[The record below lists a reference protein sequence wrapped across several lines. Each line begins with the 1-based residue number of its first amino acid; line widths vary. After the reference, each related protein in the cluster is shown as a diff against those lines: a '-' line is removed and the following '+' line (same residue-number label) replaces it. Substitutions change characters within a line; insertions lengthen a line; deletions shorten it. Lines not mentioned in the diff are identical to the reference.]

1 MTSDCSDRTV
11 RFDQI
16 RPDTP
21 VDAVVRLRAFALS
34 GRPVS
39 LDTMSP
45 EALSE
50 LISAIAHD
58 LVAQGKAGD
67 LTDDLIPSVDKLTVM
82 RPKDRAHGDWASNIA
97 MQLAKKAGMKPRD
110 LAEPFAA
117 ALAEAEGIKSVEVA
131 GPGFINITLDSASAA
146 AVVDKVLSEGAAFG
160 RNGHLGGETLNLE
173 FVSANPTGP
182 IHIGGTRWAAV
193 GDSMARVLEA
203 NGAKV
208 VREYYFND
216 HGEQINRFAKSLVA
230 AAHGEECPAD
240 GYKGAYID
248 EIAQRVID
256 EAQADGVDVLS
267 LPRVDG
273 GVDADGNPLGEGDSP
288 QREEFRK
295 RAVPMMF
302 AEIRESMK
310 NFRVSFDVWFHENSL
325 YEDGEVE
332 RAIADLRERGDIYEK
347 DGATWFASTNHGD
360 DKDRVIVKSDGNY
373 AYFAADIA
381 YYRNKRH
388 RESNPADVAIYMLG
402 ADHHGYIGRM
412 MAMCAAFGDE
422 PGRNMQILIG
432 QLVNVMKDGKPVR
445 MSKRAG
451 NVVTIDDLVEAVGV
465 DAARY
470 SLARTDYNTPVDI
483 DLDLLASHT
492 NENPVYY
499 VQYAHAR
506 ACNVDRNAADAG
518 ITHEGADLAL
528 LDTEADGEVLAALA
542 QWPALLSLAG
552 DLRAPHRVAHYLED
566 LAATYH
572 KWYNVERVVPM
583 ALTDPEERQDDA
595 AREALRIAKNPEPA
609 RAAARLKLND
619 AVRIVIAAGLDLLGV
634 EAPERM

>member
-1 MTSDCSDRTV
+1 M
-11 RFDQI
+11 
-16 RPDTP
+16 
-21 VDAVVRLRAFALS
+21 RLRAFALS

-67 LTDDLIPSVDKLTVM
+67 LTDDLIPPVDKLTVM

-117 ALAEAEGIKSVEVA
+117 ALADAEGVKSVEVA

-146 AVVDKVLSEGAAFG
+146 AVVDKVLAEGAAFG

-203 NGAKV
+203 NGATV

-248 EIAQRVID
+248 EIARRVID
-256 EAQADGVDVLS
+256 EAQADGVDVLN

-288 QREEFRK
+288 QREEFRR

>member
-1 MTSDCSDRTV
+1 MTSDRSDRTV

-21 VDAVVRLRAFALS
+21 VDAAVRLRAFALS

-67 LTDDLIPSVDKLTVM
+67 LTDDLIPPVDKLTVM

-117 ALAEAEGIKSVEVA
+117 ALADAEGVKSVEVA

-146 AVVDKVLSEGAAFG
+146 AVVDKVLAEGAAFG

-203 NGAKV
+203 NGATV

-256 EAQADGVDVLS
+256 EAQADGVDVLN

-402 ADHHGYIGRM
+402 ADHHGYISRLK
-412 MAMCAAFGDE
+412 AAAQALGYDADQVE
-422 PGRNMQILIG
+422 VLIG
-432 QLVNVMKDGKPVR
+432 QMVNLVRDGKSVK

-451 NVVTIDDLVEAVGV
+451 TVITLDDLVEAIGV

-470 SLARTDYNTPVDI
+470 ALIRSSVDSSLDIDMALWASQSNDNPVFYVQYGHARLCSLARKAADNDVALPDDLST
-483 DLDLLASHT
+483 LDLSLLDHDREGDLIRTLGEFPGVVSTAAELREPHRIARYAEQLAGTFHRFYDSCQILPKSD
-492 NENPVYY
+492 EPS
-499 VQYAHAR
+499 
-506 ACNVDRNAADAG
+506 
-518 ITHEGADLAL
+518 GADTAPVFLARLAL
-528 LDTEADGEVLAALA
+528 AAATRRVLA
-542 QWPALLSLAG
+542 
-552 DLRAPHRVAHYLED
+552 
-566 LAATYH
+566 
-572 KWYNVERVVPM
+572 N
-583 ALTDPEERQDDA
+583 ALT
-595 AREALRIAKNPEPA
+595 L
-609 RAAARLKLND
+609 
-619 AVRIVIAAGLDLLGV
+619 VGV
-634 EAPERM
+634 TAPERM

>member
-1 MTSDCSDRTV
+1 M
-11 RFDQI
+11 
-16 RPDTP
+16 
-21 VDAVVRLRAFALS
+21 AVGAPGRL
-34 GRPVS
+34 GR
-39 LDTMSP
+39 MSP

-50 LISAIAHD
+50 LISQIAHE
-58 LVAQGKAGD
+58 LVAAGKAGN
-67 LTDDLIPSVDKLTVM
+67 LTDDLIPPVEKLTVM

-97 MQLAKKAGMKPRD
+97 MQLAKKAGMKPHD
-110 LAEPFAA
+110 LAELFAA
-117 ALAEAEGIKSVEVA
+117 ALAGAEGVKSVEVA

-146 AVVDKVLSEGAAFG
+146 AVIDQVLEGGTAFG
-160 RNGHLGGETLNLE
+160 KNDHLGGKTLNLE

-230 AAHGEECPAD
+230 AAHGEETPID
-240 GYKGAYID
+240 GYKGKYIN
-248 EIAQRVID
+248 EIADRVIA
-256 EAQADGVDVLS
+256 EAEADGVDVLAM
-267 LPRVDG
+267 PRVDG
-273 GVDADGNPLGEGDSP
+273 GLDKDGNPLGEGDSE

-302 AEIRESMK
+302 DEIQKSMK
-310 NFRVSFDVWFHENSL
+310 DFRVRFDVWFHENSL
-325 YEDGEVE
+325 YQDGEVAK
-332 RAIADLRERGDIYEK
+332 AIEELRSRGDIYEK
-347 DGATWFASTNHGD
+347 DGATWFESTKHGD
-360 DKDRVIVKSDGNY
+360 DKDRVIIKSNGEF

-381 YYRNKRH
+381 YYWNKRH
-388 RESNPADVAIYMLG
+388 READPADVAIYMLG

-422 PGRNMQILIG
+422 PGVNMQILIG
-432 QLVNVMKDGKPVR
+432 QMVNVMKDGKAVR

-451 NVVTIDDLVEAVGV
+451 NVVTIDDLTEAIGV

-470 SLARTDYNTPVDI
+470 SLARTDYNSPVDI
-483 DLDLLASHT
+483 DLNLLASHS

-506 ACNVDRNAADAG
+506 SCNVDRNAQAAG
-518 ITHEGADLAL
+518 VTYEGADASL

-542 QWPALLSLAG
+542 QWPATLTLAG
-552 DLRAPHRVAHYLED
+552 DQRAPHRVAHYLED
-566 LAATYH
+566 LAAAYH

-583 ALTDPEERQDDA
+583 ALTEPEERLDDA
-595 AREALRIAKNPEPA
+595 ARETVRIAKNPEPA

-619 AVRIVIAAGLDLLGV
+619 AVRTVIESGLDLLGV
-634 EAPERM
+634 TAPDKM

>member
-1 MTSDCSDRTV
+1 MAADNDRTRHGV
-11 RFDQI
+11 AI
-16 RPDTP
+16 
-21 VDAVVRLRAFALS
+21 AGILR
-34 GRPVS
+34 R
-39 LDTMSP
+39 MSP

-50 LISAIAHD
+50 LISSIAHN
-58 LVAQGKAGD
+58 LVAAGQAGA
-67 LTDDLIPSVDKLTVM
+67 LTDELIPPVDKLAVM

-117 ALAEAEGIKSVEVA
+117 ALAEADGIAKVEVA

-146 AVVDKVLSEGAAFG
+146 AVVDTVLAAGAMTDTDKHLNKVNEYG
-160 RNGHLGGETLNLE
+160 RNAHLGGQTLNLE

-193 GDSMARVLEA
+193 GDAMARVLEA

-230 AAHGEECPAD
+230 AAHGEETPID

-248 EIAQRVID
+248 EIAKRVID
-256 EAQADGVDVLS
+256 EANADGVDVLS

-273 GVDADGNPLGEGDSP
+273 GADQDGNPLGEGDSE

-302 AEIRESMK
+302 DEIQRSMK
-310 NFRVSFDVWFHENSL
+310 NFRVNFDVWFHENSL
-325 YEDGEVE
+325 YSDGEVDQ
-332 RAIADLRERGDIYEK
+332 AIADLRARGDIYEK
-347 DGATWFASTNHGD
+347 DGATWFESTKHGD
-360 DKDRVIVKSDGNY
+360 DKDRVIIKSDGNY

-388 RESNPADVAIYMLG
+388 RETNPADVAIYMLG

-412 MAMCAAFGDE
+412 MAMCEAFGDK
-422 PGRNMQILIG
+422 PGENMQILIG
-432 QLVNVMKDGKPVR
+432 QLVNVMKDGKAVR

-451 NVVTIDDLVEAVGV
+451 NVVTIDDLTDAIGV
-465 DAARY
+465 DASRY
-470 SLARTDYNTPVDI
+470 SLARTDYNSPVDI
-483 DLDLLASHT
+483 DLNLLSSHS

-506 ACNVDRNAADAG
+506 SCNVDRNAAAAG
-518 ITHEGADLAL
+518 ITYEGADVSL
-528 LDTEADGEVLAALA
+528 LDTTADGEVLAALA
-542 QWPALLSLAG
+542 QWPALLREAG

-583 ALTDPEERQDDA
+583 ELTDPEARGEQADA
-595 AREALRIAKNPEPA
+595 IRIAKAPEPA

-619 AVRIVIAAGLDLLGV
+619 AVKTVIAEGLDLLGV
-634 EAPERM
+634 TAPDKM

>member
-1 MTSDCSDRTV
+1 
-11 RFDQI
+11 
-16 RPDTP
+16 
-21 VDAVVRLRAFALS
+21 
-34 GRPVS
+34 
-39 LDTMSP
+39 MSP

-50 LISAIAHD
+50 LISSIAHQ
-58 LVAQGKAGD
+58 LVAAGKAGD
-67 LTDDLIPSVDKLTVM
+67 LTDDLIPEPAKLAVM
-82 RPKDRAHGDWASNIA
+82 RPKDRAHGDWASNAA
-97 MQLAKKAGMKPRD
+97 MQLAKKAGMRPHD
-110 LAEPFAA
+110 LAELFATELTA
-117 ALAEAEGIKSVEVA
+117 DPGIKSVEVA

-146 AVVDKVLSEGAAFG
+146 AVVDAVLAAGAAFG
-160 RNGHLGGETLNLE
+160 RNDHLSGRTLNLE

-230 AAHGEECPAD
+230 AWAAANDLGAQGYNTETPGD

-248 EIAQRVID
+248 EIAARVAA
-256 EAQADGVDVLS
+256 EAAADGVDLTA
-267 LPRVDG
+267 LEHTDQG
-273 GVDADGNPLGEGDSP
+273 LDADGHAIGEGDTAL
-288 QREEFRK
+288 REEFRK

-302 AEIRESMK
+302 DEIKASMK
-310 NFRVSFDVWFHENSL
+310 EFRVRFDVWFHENSL
-325 YEDGEVE
+325 YADGEVE
-332 RAIADLRERGDIYEK
+332 RAIADLRARGDIYEK
-347 DGATWFASTNHGD
+347 DGATWFASTKHGD
-360 DKDRVIVKSDGNY
+360 DKDRVIVKSNGDY

-388 RESNPADVAIYMLG
+388 RATDPADVAIYMLG

-422 PGRNMQILIG
+422 PGVNMQILIG

-451 NVVTIDDLVEAVGV
+451 NVVTLEDLVEAVGV

-470 SLARTDYNTPVDI
+470 SLARTDYNSPVDI
-483 DLDLLASHT
+483 DLDLLAAHT

-506 ACNVDRNAADAG
+506 SCNVDRNAAAASIDAVA
-518 ITHEGADLAL
+518 ADLSL
-528 LDTEADGEVLAALA
+528 LDTTADGEVLAALA
-542 QWPALLSLAG
+542 QWPAVLREAG
-552 DLRAPHRVAHYLED
+552 DRRAPHRVAHYLED
-566 LAATYH
+566 LAAAYH

-583 ALTDPEERQDDA
+583 DLTDPEARGDA
-595 AREALRIAKNPEPA
+595 AAVEALRIAKCPEPA

-619 AVRIVIAAGLDLLGV
+619 AVRTVIAAGLDLLGV
-634 EAPERM
+634 EAPEQM

>member
-1 MTSDCSDRTV
+1 M
-11 RFDQI
+11 
-16 RPDTP
+16 
-21 VDAVVRLRAFALS
+21 AVGAPGRL
-34 GRPVS
+34 GR
-39 LDTMSP
+39 MSP

-50 LISAIAHD
+50 LISQIAHE
-58 LVAQGKAGD
+58 LVAAGKAGN
-67 LTDDLIPSVDKLTVM
+67 LTDDLIPPVEKLTVM

-97 MQLAKKAGMKPRD
+97 MQLAKKAGMKPHD
-110 LAEPFAA
+110 LAELFAA
-117 ALAEAEGIKSVEVA
+117 ALAGAEGVKSVEVA

-146 AVVDKVLSEGAAFG
+146 AVIDQVLEGGTAFG
-160 RNGHLGGETLNLE
+160 KNDHLGGKTLNLE

-230 AAHGEECPAD
+230 AAHGEETPID
-240 GYKGAYID
+240 GYKGKYIN
-248 EIAQRVID
+248 EIADRVIA
-256 EAQADGVDVLS
+256 EAEADGVDVLAM
-267 LPRVDG
+267 PRVDG
-273 GVDADGNPLGEGDSP
+273 GLDKDGNPLGEGDSE

-302 AEIRESMK
+302 DEIQKSMK
-310 NFRVSFDVWFHENSL
+310 DFRVRFDVWFHENSL
-325 YEDGEVE
+325 YQDSEVAK
-332 RAIADLRERGDIYEK
+332 AIEELRSRGDIYEK
-347 DGATWFASTNHGD
+347 DGATWFESTKHGD
-360 DKDRVIVKSDGNY
+360 DKDRVIIKSNGEF

-381 YYRNKRH
+381 YYWNKRH
-388 RESNPADVAIYMLG
+388 READPADVAIYMLG

-422 PGRNMQILIG
+422 PGVNMQILIG
-432 QLVNVMKDGKPVR
+432 QMVNVMKDGKAVR

-451 NVVTIDDLVEAVGV
+451 NVVTIDDLTEAIGV

-470 SLARTDYNTPVDI
+470 SLARTDYNSPVDI
-483 DLDLLASHT
+483 DLNLLASHS

-506 ACNVDRNAADAG
+506 SCNVDRNAQAAG
-518 ITHEGADLAL
+518 VTYEGADASL

-542 QWPALLSLAG
+542 QWPATLTLAG
-552 DLRAPHRVAHYLED
+552 DQRAPHRVAHYLED
-566 LAATYH
+566 LAAAYH

-583 ALTDPEERQDDA
+583 ALTEPEERLDDA
-595 AREALRIAKNPEPA
+595 AREAVRIAKNPEPA

-619 AVRIVIAAGLDLLGV
+619 AVRTVIESGLDLLGV
-634 EAPERM
+634 TAPDKM

>member
-1 MTSDCSDRTV
+1 MDNRTESV
-11 RFDQI
+11 CV
-16 RPDTP
+16 PG
-21 VDAVVRLRAFALS
+21 RL
-34 GRPVS
+34 GG
-39 LDTMSP
+39 MSP

-50 LISAIAHD
+50 LIFNIANT
-58 LVAQGKAGD
+58 LVSEGKAGT
-67 LTDDLIPSVDKLTVM
+67 LTADLIPPQAKFAVM
-82 RPKDRAHGDWASNIA
+82 RPKDRAHGDWASNAA

-110 LAEPFAA
+110 LAELFASELTNA
-117 ALAEAEGIKSVEVA
+117 DGIKSVEVA

-146 AVVDKVLSEGAAFG
+146 AVVDTVLEAGSDYGK
-160 RNGHLGGETLNLE
+160 NDHLSGKTLNLE

-230 AAHGEECPAD
+230 AWAHDNDLGAQGYQTETPFD

-248 EIAQRVID
+248 EIARRV
-256 EAQADGVDVLS
+256 EAEAKADGIELTTLS
-267 LPRVDG
+267 HEDQGLN
-273 GVDADGNPLGEGDSP
+273 ADGEPIGESDSEL
-288 QREEFRK
+288 REEFRK

-302 AEIRESMK
+302 DEIRKSMK
-310 NFRVSFDVWFHENSL
+310 DFHVDFDVWFHENSL
-325 YEDGEVE
+325 YQDGEVE
-332 RAIADLRERGDIYEK
+332 RAIAELRGRGDIYEK
-347 DGATWFASTNHGD
+347 DGATWFASTKHGD
-360 DKDRVIVKSDGNY
+360 DKDRVIIKSNGEF

-381 YYRNKRH
+381 YYWNKRH
-388 RESNPADVAIYMLG
+388 RAQDPADVAIYMLG

-412 MAMCAAFGDE
+412 MAMCAAFGDK
-422 PGRNMQILIG
+422 PGENMQILIG
-432 QLVNVMKDGKPVR
+432 QLVNVMKDGKAVR

-451 NVVTIDDLVEAVGV
+451 NVVTIDDLTDAIGV
-465 DAARY
+465 DASRY
-470 SLARTDYNTPVDI
+470 SLARTDYNSPVDI
-483 DLDLLASHT
+483 DLNLLASHS

-506 ACNVDRNAADAG
+506 SCNVDRNAAADG
-518 ITHEGADLAL
+518 ITYEGADVSL
-528 LDTEADGEVLAALA
+528 LDTTADGEVLAALA
-542 QWPALLSLAG
+542 QWPALLREAG

-583 ALTDPEERQDDA
+583 ELTDPEARGEQADA
-595 AREALRIAKNPEPA
+595 IRIAKAPEPA

-619 AVRIVIAAGLDLLGV
+619 AVKTVIAEGLDLLGV
-634 EAPERM
+634 TAPDKM

>member
-1 MTSDCSDRTV
+1 
-11 RFDQI
+11 
-16 RPDTP
+16 
-21 VDAVVRLRAFALS
+21 
-34 GRPVS
+34 
-39 LDTMSP
+39 MSP

-50 LISAIAHD
+50 LISSIAHN
-58 LVAQGKAGD
+58 LVAAGQAGA
-67 LTDDLIPSVDKLTVM
+67 LTDELIPPVDKLAVM

-117 ALAEAEGIKSVEVA
+117 ALAEADGIAKVEVA

-146 AVVDKVLSEGAAFG
+146 AVVDTVLAAGAVTDADKHLNKVNEYG
-160 RNGHLGGETLNLE
+160 RNDHLGGQTLNLE

-193 GDSMARVLEA
+193 GDAMARVLEA

-230 AAHGEECPAD
+230 AWAEANNLGEAGYQTETPCD
-240 GYKGAYID
+240 GYKGAYIN
-248 EIAQRVID
+248 EIAARVQA
-256 EAQADGVDVLS
+256 EAESDGVDLTA
-267 LPRVDG
+267 LAHQDQGLNDDG
-273 GVDADGNPLGEGDSP
+273 EPLGEGDSE

-302 AEIRESMK
+302 DEIQRSMK
-310 NFRVSFDVWFHENSL
+310 NFRVNFDVWFHENSL
-325 YEDGEVE
+325 YSDGEVDQ
-332 RAIADLRERGDIYEK
+332 AIADLRARGDIYEK
-347 DGATWFASTNHGD
+347 DGATWFESTKHGD
-360 DKDRVIVKSDGNY
+360 DKDRVIIKSDGNY

-388 RESNPADVAIYMLG
+388 RETNPADVAIYMLG

-412 MAMCAAFGDE
+412 MAMCEAFGDK
-422 PGRNMQILIG
+422 PGENMQILIG
-432 QLVNVMKDGKPVR
+432 QLVNVMKDGKAVR

-451 NVVTIDDLVEAVGV
+451 NVVTIDDLTDAIGV
-465 DAARY
+465 DASRY
-470 SLARTDYNTPVDI
+470 SLARTDYNSPVDI
-483 DLDLLASHT
+483 DLNLLSSHS

-506 ACNVDRNAADAG
+506 SCNVDRNAAAAG
-518 ITHEGADLAL
+518 ITYEGADVSL
-528 LDTEADGEVLAALA
+528 LDTTADGEVLAALA
-542 QWPALLSLAG
+542 QWPALLREAG

-583 ALTDPEERQDDA
+583 ELTDPEARGEQADA
-595 AREALRIAKNPEPA
+595 IRIAKAPEPA

-619 AVRIVIAAGLDLLGV
+619 AVQTVIAEGLDLLGV
-634 EAPERM
+634 TAPDKM

>member
-1 MTSDCSDRTV
+1 
-11 RFDQI
+11 
-16 RPDTP
+16 
-21 VDAVVRLRAFALS
+21 
-34 GRPVS
+34 
-39 LDTMSP
+39 MSP

-50 LISAIAHD
+50 RISGIAHE
-58 LVAQGKAGD
+58 LAAQGEAGT
-67 LTDDLIPSVDKLTVM
+67 LTEEQIPSIDKLAVM
-82 RPKDRAHGDWASNIA
+82 RPKDRAHGDWASNAA

-110 LAEPFAA
+110 LAQLFADR
-117 ALAEAEGIKSVEVA
+117 LASTDGIASVEVA
-131 GPGFINITLDSASAA
+131 GPGFINIVLDSASAA
-146 AVVDKVLSEGAAFG
+146 AVVDQVLAEGDQFG
-160 RNGHLGGETLNLE
+160 KNDHLAGRTLNLE

-230 AAHGEECPAD
+230 AAHGEPTPVD

-256 EAQADGVDVLS
+256 EANADGVDILAMD
-267 LPRVDG
+267 RVDG
-273 GVDADGNPLGEGDSP
+273 GTDEDGEPLGEGDSA
-288 QREEFRK
+288 QREEFRR

-302 AEIRESMK
+302 DEIQQSMK
-310 NFRVSFDVWFHENSL
+310 DFRVNFDVWFHENSL

-332 RAIADLRERGDIYEK
+332 KAIADLRERGDIFEK
-347 DGATWFASTNHGD
+347 DGATWFASTKHGD
-360 DKDRVIVKSDGNY
+360 DKDRVIIKSDGNY

-388 RESNPADVAIYMLG
+388 RDQDPADIAIYMLG

-422 PGRNMQILIG
+422 PGENMQILIG

-451 NVVTIDDLVEAVGV
+451 NIVTIDDLTEAIGT
-465 DAARY
+465 DASRY
-470 SLARTDYNTPVDI
+470 SLARTDYNSPVDI
-483 DLDLLASHT
+483 DLDLLASHS

-506 ACNVDRNAADAG
+506 ACNVDRNAAAAG
-518 ITHEGADLAL
+518 ITTEGANLAL
-528 LDTEADGEVLAALA
+528 LNTEADGEVIAMLA
-542 QWPALLSLAG
+542 QWPATLTNAG
-552 DLRAPHRVAHYLED
+552 DIRAPHKIAHYLED
-566 LAATYH
+566 LAAAYH

-583 ALTDPEERQDDA
+583 ELTQDDLEHMD
-595 AREALRIAKNPEPA
+595 EAQRIAKAPEPA
-609 RAAARLKLND
+609 RAAARLELND
-619 AVRIVIAAGLDLLGV
+619 AVRTVIAEGLDLLGV
-634 EAPERM
+634 SAPDHM

>member
-1 MTSDCSDRTV
+1 
-11 RFDQI
+11 
-16 RPDTP
+16 
-21 VDAVVRLRAFALS
+21 
-34 GRPVS
+34 
-39 LDTMSP
+39 MSP

-67 LTDDLIPSVDKLTVM
+67 LTDDLIPPVDKLTVM

-117 ALAEAEGIKSVEVA
+117 ALADAEGVESVEVA

-146 AVVDKVLSEGAAFG
+146 AVVDKVLAEGAAFG

-203 NGAKV
+203 NGATV

-256 EAQADGVDVLS
+256 EAKADGVDVLS
-267 LPRVDG
+267 LPRVAG

>member
-1 MTSDCSDRTV
+1 
-11 RFDQI
+11 
-16 RPDTP
+16 
-21 VDAVVRLRAFALS
+21 
-34 GRPVS
+34 
-39 LDTMSP
+39 MSP

-58 LVAQGKAGD
+58 LVAAGEAGN
-67 LTDDLIPSVDKLTVM
+67 LTEDLIPDTSKLAVM
-82 RPKDRAHGDWASNIA
+82 RPKDRAHGDWASNAA
-97 MQLAKKAGMKPRD
+97 MQLAKKAGMKPHD
-110 LAEPFAA
+110 LADLFAA
-117 ALAEAEGIKSVEVA
+117 RLAAAEGISKVEVA

-146 AVVDKVLSEGAAFG
+146 AVVDAVLEAGAAYG
-160 RNGHLGGETLNLE
+160 KNDHLGGETLNLE

-230 AAHGEECPAD
+230 AAHGEECPID

-256 EAQADGVDVLS
+256 EAKAEGIDALS

-273 GVDADGNPLGEGDSP
+273 GVDNDGNPLGEGDSE

-302 AEIRESMK
+302 DEIRRSMK
-310 NFRVSFDVWFHENSL
+310 NFRVDFDVWFHENSL
-325 YEDGEVE
+325 YEQGAVDK
-332 RAIADLRERGDIYEK
+332 AIADLRERGDIFEK
-347 DGATWFASTNHGD
+347 DGATWFASTKHGD
-360 DKDRVIVKSDGNY
+360 DKDRVIIKSDGNA

-381 YYRNKRH
+381 YYYNKRH
-388 RESNPADVAIYMLG
+388 REQDPADVAIYMLG

-422 PGRNMQILIG
+422 PGKNMQILIG

-451 NVVTIDDLVEAVGV
+451 NVVTIDDLTEAIGV

-470 SLARTDYNTPVDI
+470 SLARTDYNSPVDI
-483 DLDLLASHT
+483 DLNLLASHS

-506 ACNVDRNAADAG
+506 SCNVDRNAAEAG
-518 ITHEGADLAL
+518 ISYEGADLAL
-528 LDTEADGEVLAALA
+528 LNTVADGEVLAALA
-542 QWPALLSLAG
+542 QWPAVLREAG

-583 ALTDPEERQDDA
+583 ALTEPEERADDA
-595 AREALRIAKNPEPA
+595 EREAVRIAKAPEPA

-619 AVRIVIAAGLDLLGV
+619 AVQTVIASGLDLLGV
-634 EAPERM
+634 TAPDKM